1 MSWLFSRALVEAFLE
16 ENSSDGEP
24 SALWSGIPI
33 AQVYSPSGKTTVYS
47 KLLRYGMT
55 FKPLTENHGQELLT
69 WFLGAFRARTYPQLA
84 AGPESME
91 SAQECGERWPA
102 SWVKYD
108 PATSGW
114 KTAQFSLLEDSAAFS
129 GTWPS
134 WGLMLDGECWA
145 VDTLDLTPSENESG
159 YWPTPNCGGFRSD
172 GELLMLSRKLTN
184 YAEYRGMTDRA
195 CKSKRDRFWPEPPDF
210 QATTHKLNPEF
221 QELLMKWP
229 IGQTALKPL
238 EMDKYQSWLRQ
249 HGEFS
254 EAQHES

>member
-1 MSWLFSRALVEAFLE
+1 MSWLFSRALVEEFSAA
-16 ENSSDGEP
+16 NCSDGELF
-24 SALWSGIPI
+24 AQWSGIPI
-33 AQVYSPSGKTTVYS
+33 AQVYSPSGKTTASS

-55 FKPLTENHGQELLT
+55 CKPLTESHGEALLM
-69 WFLGAFRARTYPQLA
+69 WFLAGFPVRTYQQLDPA
-84 AGPESME
+84 PESTE
-91 SAQECGERWPA
+91 SARECGERWHA

-108 PATSGW
+108 PVTSGW
-114 KTAQFSLLEDSAAFS
+114 KTAQGSLLEGSGEFW

-145 VDTLDLTPSENESG
+145 VDTLGLTPSESESG
-159 YWPTPNCGGFRSD
+159 YWPTPNCDGFRSD

-195 CKSKRDRFWPEPPDF
+195 CKSKRDRFWPEPPGF
-210 QATTHKLNPEF
+210 QITTHKLNPEF

-238 EMDKYQSWLRQ
+238 EMDKFQSWLQQ
-249 HGEFS
+249 HGAFS
-254 EAQHES
+254 EAQ